1 MCALFRNA
9 LDLKAPANGWGK
21 APPGINDTNTA
32 VDIERIRL
40 YRNKISH
47 TTSYEM
53 DTEHFNDL
61 VLDLLRVDYEH
72 KRTNTTV

>member
-1 MCALFRNA
+1 MYALFRHA

-21 APPGINDTNTA
+21 APGINDTNTA
-32 VDIERIRL
+32 DDIERIRI
-40 YRNKISH
+40 YRNEISH
-47 TTSYEM
+47 TLSYEM
-53 DTEHFNDL
+53 DTEHFNDS